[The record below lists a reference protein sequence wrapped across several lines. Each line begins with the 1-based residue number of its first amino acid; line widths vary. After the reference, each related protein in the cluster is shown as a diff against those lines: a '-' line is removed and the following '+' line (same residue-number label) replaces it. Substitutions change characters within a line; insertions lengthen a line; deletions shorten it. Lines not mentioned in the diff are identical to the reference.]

1 METKE
6 ERKSCVYMHVNKI
19 NGKKYI
25 GWTSRLPEERWKKDG
40 YEYTRTDKNGNYKHR
55 HFGPAINLYGW
66 DNFEHKI
73 IYDSLTEE
81 EAKEKEKELIARYD
95 TTNPEKG
102 YNLTLGGDGTV
113 GYQHTNEAKAKMS
126 KAKQG
131 KKPWNYGISPT
142 EETLKKLR
150 ESHIGYKPS
159 AEQLEKLSKS
169 MTEWWSKEENRLRM
183 SGENHHNYGTK
194 FSEETK
200 RKISESQKG
209 KIIPLETIV
218 KAANARVGLTQSEE
232 TKQKIQK
239 NNQNKRAV
247 LQFSLDGK
255 FIAEYVSTR
264 EAEKYTG
271 VKYQY
276 IIACCKHQKQEA
288 GGFIWEY
295 KEKRNDDHIKT
306 CSHRANIPVVQLT
319 LQGEFI
325 AEYKSAAEVGRINNM
340 DRSTIVR
347 CCKGRQKTA
356 GGYRWMYAENYYKT
370 IQND

>member
-1 METKE
+1 METNE
-6 ERKSCVYMHVNKI
+6 ERKSCVYMHTNKI

-25 GWTSRLPEERWKKDG
+25 GWTSRLPEERWRNNG
-40 YEYTRTDKNGNYKHR
+40 YEYLQTDKNGNYKHK

-66 DNFEHKI
+66 ENFDHVIVYE
-73 IYDSLTEE
+73 YLTEE
-81 EAKEKEKELIARYD
+81 EAKQKEKELIAQYD
-95 TTNPEKG
+95 TINPEKG

-113 GYQHTNEAKAKMS
+113 GYQHTDEAKEKMS

-150 ESHIGYKPS
+150 ESHLGYKPS
-159 AEQLEKLSKS
+159 KEQLEKMSKS
-169 MTEWWSKEENRLRM
+169 MTEWWSNEENRLKM
-183 SGENHHNYGTK
+183 SGENNHNYGVK

-218 KAANARVGLTQSEE
+218 KAANARVGLTKSKE
-232 TKQKIQK
+232 TRQKIQE
-239 NNQNKRAV
+239 NNKNKRAI

-255 FIAEYVSTR
+255 FIAEYASTK
-264 EAEKYTG
+264 EAERYTG

-276 IIACCKHQKQEA
+276 IISCCKHQKQEA

-295 KEKRNDDHIKT
+295 KEKRKDDYIVQHG
-306 CSHRANIPVVQLT
+306 HRKNIAIIQLT
-319 LQGEFI
+319 IDGEFI
-325 AEYKSAAEVGRINNM
+325 SKYKSAAEASVMNGM

-356 GGYRWMYAENYYKT
+356 GGYKWMYAEDYYKT

>member
-1 METKE
+1 METNE
-6 ERKSCVYMHVNKI
+6 ERKWCVYMHTNKI

-25 GWTSRLPEERWKKDG
+25 GQTCQNPPEKRWGKDG
-40 YEYTRTDKNGNYKHR
+40 CNYDTTP
-55 HFGPAINLYGW
+55 HFFSSIKKYGW
-66 DNFEHKI
+66 DNFEHEI
-73 IYDSLTEE
+73 IKSNLTQQEALNIE
-81 EAKEKEKELIARYD
+81 AELIVLFDTTNQNKGYNFVPFGVGTSGYKHTDEAKE
-95 TTNPEKG
+95 
-102 YNLTLGGDGTV
+102 
-113 GYQHTNEAKAKMS
+113 KMS

-142 EETLKKLR
+142 EDTLKKLS
-150 ESHIGYKPS
+150 ESHMGYKPS
-159 AEQLEKLSKS
+159 EEQRRKIGEASKLWWSNPKNRESKS
-169 MTEWWSKEENRLRM
+169 GINNSR
-183 SGENHHNYGTK
+183 YGVQL
-194 FSEETK
+194 SEETK
-200 RKISESQKG
+200 MKISQSQKG

-218 KAANARVGLTQSEE
+218 KASNARVGLTQSEE

-255 FIAEYVSTR
+255 FIAEYLSTR
-264 EAEKYTG
+264 EAEKNTG

-288 GGFIWEY
+288 GGFLWEY
-295 KEKRNDDHIKT
+295 KEKRKDDYVVKHG
-306 CSHRANIPVVQLT
+306 HRKNIAVIQLSIDEE
-319 LQGEFI
+319 LI
-325 AEYKSAAEVGRINNM
+325 SEYKSAAEAGKDNNM

-356 GGYRWMYAENYYKT
+356 GGYKWMYAEDYYKT